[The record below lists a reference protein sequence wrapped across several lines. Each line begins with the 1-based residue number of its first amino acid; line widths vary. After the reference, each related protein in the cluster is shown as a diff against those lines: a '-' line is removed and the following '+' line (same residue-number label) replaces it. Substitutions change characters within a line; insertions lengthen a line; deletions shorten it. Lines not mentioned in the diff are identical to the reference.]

1 MGIGIEVVGLF
12 KYFGSV
18 AAVNDISFSVKEQEF
33 YSLLGP
39 SGCGKTTTLRCI
51 AGLEQPSK
59 GSIKIGDRVMS
70 SASEGICIP
79 PEKRGIGMVFQNYAV
94 WPHMNV
100 EQNISYPLRITKVPS
115 EKVRDRVNEVM
126 DMLKL
131 TGLGKRFPSELS
143 GGQQQRVALGR
154 ALSIKP
160 AIMLLD
166 EPLSNLDAKLRE
178 QMRFELKDLQRNTGI
193 AILYVTHD
201 QVEAMAMSDRVAI
214 MKDGVIIQEGKPL
227 DIYKN
232 PKEKFVADFIGTT
245 NFIECDVIGSSAS
258 STDIR
263 LESGSTFTVPE
274 ATDIRGRCTLAL
286 RPEDIELSAEGTD
299 GFEAEVEVGIFLG
312 NVIDYRIK
320 IGNSK
325 LRVQSTV
332 ATMFRPGDK
341 VRAKVG
347 RVVLFN

>member
-1 MGIGIEVVGLF
+1 MGTGIEVKGPF

-18 AAVNDISFSVKEQEF
+18 AAVNDVSFSVREREF

-51 AGLEQPSK
+51 AGLEQLSK
-59 GSIKIGDRVMS
+59 GSISIGDRLMS
-70 SASEGICIP
+70 SATEGISIP

-100 EQNISYPLRITKVPS
+100 EQNISYPLRIAKMPA
-115 EKVRDRVNEVM
+115 EKLKDRVGEVM

-131 TGLGKRFPSELS
+131 TGLGKRYPSELS

-160 AIMLLD
+160 SVMLLD

-178 QMRFELKDLQRNTGI
+178 QMRFELKDLQRSTGI

-201 QVEAMAMSDRVAI
+201 QVEAMAMSDRVAV

-232 PKEKFVADFIGTT
+232 PNGKFVADFIGTT
-245 NFIECDVIGSSAS
+245 NFVECSVVGSRDGRTEVVLQSGL
-258 STDIR
+258 R
-263 LESGSTFTVPE
+263 LWVPE
-274 ATDIRGRCTLAL
+274 PTDLRGDCTLAL
-286 RPEDIELSAEGTD
+286 RPEDIELSPDGTD
-299 GFEAEVEVGIFLG
+299 GPEGEIEVGIFLG
-312 NVIDYRIK
+312 NVIDYRIRM
-320 IGNSK
+320 GDAK

-341 VRAKVG
+341 VRISVSRA
-347 RVVLFN
+347 VLFN

>member
-1 MGIGIEVVGLF
+1 MGAGIEVVGLF

-18 AAVNDISFSVKEQEF
+18 AAVNDISFSVKEREF

-51 AGLEQPSK
+51 AGLEQLSK
-59 GSIKIGDRVMS
+59 GSIKIGDKVVS
-70 SASEGICIP
+70 SAGEGICVP

-100 EQNISYPLRITKVPS
+100 EQNISYPLRIAKTPS
-115 EKVRDRVNEVM
+115 EKIRNRVNEVM

-131 TGLGKRFPSELS
+131 TGLGKRYPSELS

-160 AIMLLD
+160 AVMLLD

-178 QMRFELKDLQRNTGI
+178 QMRFELKDLQRSTGI

-201 QVEAMAMSDRVAI
+201 QVEAMAMSDRVAV

-232 PKEKFVADFIGTT
+232 PNGKFVADFIGTT
-245 NFIECDVIGSSAS
+245 NF
-258 STDIR
+258 
-263 LESGSTFTVPE
+263 LESKVLSSGEGRTDLRMESGLVITVPE
-274 ATDIRGRCTLAL
+274 NTDIRGDCTLAL
-286 RPEDIELSAEGTD
+286 RPEDIELYPEAAEGL
-299 GFEAEVEVGIFLG
+299 EAEVEVGIFLG
-312 NVIDYRIK
+312 NVIDYRIR
-320 IGNSK
+320 IGETR

-332 ATMFRPGDK
+332 ATMFKPGDK
-341 VRAKVG
+341 VKVKVSRA
-347 RVVLFN
+347 VLFN

>member
-1 MGIGIEVVGLF
+1 MGVGIEVVGLF

-18 AAVNDISFSVKEQEF
+18 AAVNDISFSVKEREF

-51 AGLEQPSK
+51 AGLEQLSK
-59 GSIKIGDRVMS
+59 GSIKIGERIMS
-70 SASEGICIP
+70 SAGDGVYVP

-100 EQNISYPLRITKVPS
+100 EQNISYPLRIAKVQS

-131 TGLGKRFPSELS
+131 TGLGKRYPSELS

-160 AIMLLD
+160 SVMLLD

-178 QMRFELKDLQRNTGI
+178 QMRFELKDLQRSTGI

-201 QVEAMAMSDRVAI
+201 QVEAMAMSDRVAV

-232 PKEKFVADFIGTT
+232 PNGKFVADFIGTT
-245 NFIECDVIGSSAS
+245 NFLECEVLSSSGGRTDLRTKSGLVITVPE

-263 LESGSTFTVPE
+263 GE
-274 ATDIRGRCTLAL
+274 CTLAL
-286 RPEDIELSAEGTD
+286 RPEDIELLPENAEGLE
-299 GFEAEVEVGIFLG
+299 GEVEVGIFLG
-312 NVIDYRIK
+312 NVIDYRVR
-320 IGNSK
+320 IGSAK

-332 ATMFRPGDK
+332 ATMFKPGDK
-341 VRAKVG
+341 VKVNVSRA
-347 RVVLFN
+347 VLFN

>member
-1 MGIGIEVVGLF
+1 MGTGIEVVGLF

-18 AAVNDISFSVKEQEF
+18 AAVNDISFSVKEREF
-33 YSLLGP
+33 FSLLGP

-51 AGLEQPSK
+51 AGLEQLSK
-59 GSIKIGDRVMS
+59 GSISIGERIMS
-70 SASEGICIP
+70 SANEGICVP

-100 EQNISYPLRITKVPS
+100 EQNISYPLRIAKVPS
-115 EKVRDRVNEVM
+115 DKLRYRVNEVM

-131 TGLGKRFPSELS
+131 TGLGKRYPSELS

-154 ALSIKP
+154 AISIKP
-160 AIMLLD
+160 AVMLLD

-201 QVEAMAMSDRVAI
+201 QVEAMAMSDRVAV

-232 PKEKFVADFIGTT
+232 PNGKFVADFIGTT
-245 NFIECDVIGSSAS
+245 NFMECDVLSSEEGLTS
-258 STDIR
+258 LR
-263 LESGSTFTVPE
+263 MESGLVIAVPE
-274 ATDIRGRCTLAL
+274 ITDIRGKCTLAL
-286 RPEDIELSAEGTD
+286 RPEDIELLSEDSEGL
-299 GFEAEVEVGIFLG
+299 EAEVEVGIFLG
-312 NVIDYRIK
+312 NVIDYRIR
-320 IGNSK
+320 IGNTK

-332 ATMFRPGDK
+332 ATMFKPGDK
-341 VRAKVG
+341 VKVKVSRA
-347 RVVLFN
+347 VLFN